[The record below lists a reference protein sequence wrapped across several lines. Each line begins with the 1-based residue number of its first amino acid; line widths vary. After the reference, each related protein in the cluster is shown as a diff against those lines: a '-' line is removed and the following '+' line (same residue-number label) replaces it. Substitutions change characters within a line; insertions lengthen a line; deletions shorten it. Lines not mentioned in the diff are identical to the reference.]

1 MPKIPS
7 STSSKQAMPL
17 SIADSSLYKI
27 VNPDSIAF
35 FGASNNFGS
44 MGTNQLASL
53 LGLGFEGKIY
63 PVHPKESTVMGLKA
77 YQRVADL
84 PETPDLSVMIL
95 PTRIVLDTVIQCGK
109 KGIKNAIIVS
119 GGFREVGPKGR
130 DLERALV
137 QTAHRY
143 GMRFLGPNCL
153 GVANP
158 RHKLNTTFLPFQGN
172 AGRLGMVSQSGSFIT
187 QMFDYLSR
195 VGMGFST
202 AISVGNE
209 ADIDL
214 VEGLKYL
221 AACPHTKVISLYI
234 ETIRNP
240 GSFIETA
247 SAVTPIKPIIAYY
260 VGGSESGKQ
269 ACLSHTG
276 ALSGPDRLYDGVF
289 RQTGILRARSIEE
302 MFDMASIFHNVPEP
316 QGDRVIIQT
325 HSGGP
330 GAVAADA
337 CDREGLKVPMM
348 PDSVKKGLSS
358 LVPHTGSIDNP
369 VDITFSK
376 DRLAYFSSIPGC
388 LLDADHFDI
397 LLIYLLLP
405 KHMFSRVMESM
416 GVPENQIATETERL
430 IDELADAIENLVQRY
445 RKPVIGFSFHSHEA
459 YFIKG
464 LRSRNIPVMQDPH
477 RAARAIAALC
487 RYTKWRKGRH
497 AANERGLPVNG
508 VFENS
513 V

>member
-1 MPKIPS
+1 MSGAI
-7 STSSKQAMPL
+7 T
-17 SIADSSLYKI
+17 DSPLYKLI
-27 VNPDSIAF
+27 NPDSIAF

-44 MGTNQLASL
+44 MGTSQLASL
-53 LGLGFEGKIY
+53 LSLGFQGRIY
-63 PVHPKESTVMGLKA
+63 PVHPKETAVLGLKA
-77 YQRVADL
+77 YRNVADL
-84 PETPDLSVMIL
+84 PETPDLAVMIL
-95 PTRIVLDTVIQCGK
+95 PTRIVLDTVTQCGE

-119 GGFREVGPKGR
+119 GGFREVGAKGR
-130 DLERALV
+130 DLEQNLI
-137 QTAHRY
+137 QITHRY

-153 GVANP
+153 GIANP
-158 RHKLNTTFLPFQGN
+158 HHKLNTTFLPYRGK
-172 AGRLGMVSQSGSFIT
+172 AGFLGMVSQSGSFIT
-187 QMFDYLSR
+187 QMFDCLSR
-195 VGMGFST
+195 IGMGFST

-240 GSFIETA
+240 KSFIEAA
-247 SAVTPIKPIIAYY
+247 SALTLSKPVIAYY

-289 RQTGILRARSIEE
+289 RQTGIIRARSIEE
-302 MFDMASIFHNVPEP
+302 MFDMASLFGNAPEP
-316 QGDRVIIQT
+316 RGDRLVIQT

-337 CDREGLKVPMM
+337 CDREGLKVPAM
-348 PDSVKKGLSS
+348 PDAVKKELSTH
-358 LVPHTGSIDNP
+358 VPHTGSIGNP

-416 GVPENQIATETERL
+416 GVPENQIAAETEKL
-430 IDELADAIENLVQRY
+430 IDELAEKIEELVKTY
-445 RKPVIGFSFHSHEA
+445 GKPVIGFSFHSQEEF
-459 YFIKG
+459 FIKS
-464 LRSRNIPVMQDPH
+464 LRARNIPVMQGPH
-477 RAARAIAALC
+477 RAARAVAALC
-487 RYTKWRKGRH
+487 RYTKWRKDRYASTKH
-497 AANERGLPVNG
+497 PVHP
-508 VFENS
+508 S
-513 V
+513 SL

>member
-1 MPKIPS
+1 MPV
-7 STSSKQAMPL
+7 
-17 SIADSSLYKI
+17 SITDSPLYKLI
-27 VNPDSIAF
+27 NPDSIAF

-44 MGTNQLASL
+44 MGTSQLASL
-53 LGLGFEGKIY
+53 LSLGFEGSIY
-63 PVHPKESTVMGLKA
+63 PIHPKESTVLGSKA
-77 YQRVADL
+77 YRSVADL
-84 PETPDLSVMIL
+84 PETPDLAVVIL
-95 PTRIVLDTVIQCGK
+95 PTRIVLDTVTQCGE

-119 GGFREVGPKGR
+119 GGFREVGAKGR
-130 DLERALV
+130 DLEQALI
-137 QTAHRY
+137 QTTHRY

-158 RHKLNTTFLPFQGN
+158 HHKLNTTFLPYQGN
-172 AGRLGMVSQSGSFIT
+172 AGFLGMVSQSGSFIT

-195 VGMGFST
+195 VGAGFST

-240 GSFIETA
+240 RDFIETA
-247 SAVTPIKPIIAYY
+247 RAVTLNNPVIAYY

-289 RQTGILRARSIEE
+289 RQSCIIRAWSIEE
-302 MFDMASIFHNVPEP
+302 MFDMGTLLGSVPAP
-316 QGDRVIIQT
+316 QGDRVVIQT

-337 CDREGLKVPMM
+337 CDREGLKIPLM
-348 PDSVKKGLSS
+348 PDAVKKELST
-358 LVPHTGSIDNP
+358 LVPHTGSIGNP

-405 KHMFSRVMESM
+405 KHMFTRVMESL
-416 GVPENQIATETERL
+416 GVPENQIATETKKL
-430 IDELADAIENLVQRY
+430 IDELVDKIEELVQTY
-445 RKPVIGFSFHSHEA
+445 GKPVIGFSFRSQDA
-459 YFIKG
+459 YFIKR
-464 LRSRNIPVMQDPH
+464 LQARNIPVMQSPH

-487 RYTKWRKGRH
+487 RYTEWRKGRH
-497 AANERGLPVNG
+497 AAKKH
-508 VFENS
+508 S
-513 V
+513 VHPSSL

>member
-1 MPKIPS
+1 MPV
-7 STSSKQAMPL
+7 
-17 SIADSSLYKI
+17 SISDSPLYKLI
-27 VNPDSIAF
+27 NPDNIAF

-44 MGTNQLASL
+44 MGTSQLASL
-53 LGLGFEGKIY
+53 LGLGFEGNIY
-63 PVHPKESTVMGLKA
+63 PVHPKEPTVLGLKA
-77 YQRVADL
+77 YQSVADL
-84 PETPDLSVMIL
+84 PETPDLAVIIL
-95 PTRIVLDTVIQCGK
+95 PTRIVLDTVTQCGE

-119 GGFREVGPKGR
+119 GGFREVGAKGR
-130 DLERALV
+130 DLE
-137 QTAHRY
+137 QTLIQITHRY

-158 RHKLNTTFLPFQGN
+158 HHKLNTTFLPYQGD
-172 AGRLGMVSQSGSFIT
+172 AGFLGMVSQSGSFIT

-221 AACPHTKVISLYI
+221 AACPHTKVINLYI

-240 GSFIETA
+240 KEFIEVA
-247 SAVTPIKPIIAYY
+247 GAVTLKKPVIAYY

-289 RQTGILRARSIEE
+289 RQSGIIRAWSIEE
-302 MFDMASIFHNVPEP
+302 LFDMGALLGSVPAP
-316 QGDRVIIQT
+316 QGDRVVIQT

-337 CDREGLKVPMM
+337 CDREGLKIPSM
-348 PDSVKKGLSS
+348 PDSVKKELST
-358 LVPHTGSIDNP
+358 LVPHTGSIGNP

-405 KHMFSRVMESM
+405 KHMFTRMMESL
-416 GVPENQIATETERL
+416 GVPENQIATETEKL
-430 IDELADAIENLVQRY
+430 IDELADKIEELVQTY
-445 RKPVIGFSFHSHEA
+445 GKPVIGFSFHSQEA
-459 YFIKG
+459 FVIKR
-464 LRSRNIPVMQDPH
+464 LRARNIPVMQSPH

-487 RYTKWRKGRH
+487 RYTNPNISG
-497 AANERGLPVNG
+497 
-508 VFENS
+508 S
-513 V
+513 

>member
-1 MPKIPS
+1 MPV
-7 STSSKQAMPL
+7 
-17 SIADSSLYKI
+17 SISDSPLYKLI
-27 VNPDSIAF
+27 NPDSIAF

-44 MGTNQLASL
+44 MGTSQLASL
-53 LGLGFEGKIY
+53 LSLGFEGNIY
-63 PVHPKESTVMGLKA
+63 PVHPKEPTVLELKA
-77 YQRVADL
+77 YQSVADL
-84 PETPDLSVMIL
+84 PETPDLAVIIL
-95 PTRIVLDTVIQCGK
+95 PTRIVLDTVTQCGE

-119 GGFREVGPKGR
+119 GGFREVGAKGR
-130 DLERALV
+130 DLE
-137 QTAHRY
+137 QTLIQITHRY

-158 RHKLNTTFLPFQGN
+158 HHKLNTTFLPYQGD
-172 AGRLGMVSQSGSFIT
+172 AGFLGMVSQSGSFIT

-195 VGMGFST
+195 VGLGFST

-221 AACPHTKVISLYI
+221 AACPHTKVINLYI

-240 GSFIETA
+240 KEFIEVA
-247 SAVTPIKPIIAYY
+247 GAVTLKKPVIAYY

-289 RQTGILRARSIEE
+289 RQSGIIRAWSIEE
-302 MFDMASIFHNVPEP
+302 LFDMGAILGSVPAP
-316 QGDRVIIQT
+316 QGDRVVIQT

-337 CDREGLKVPMM
+337 CDREGLKIPSM
-348 PDSVKKGLSS
+348 PDSVKKELST
-358 LVPHTGSIDNP
+358 LVPHTGSIGNP

-405 KHMFSRVMESM
+405 KHMFTRMMESL
-416 GVPENQIATETERL
+416 GVPENQIATETEKL
-430 IDELADAIENLVQRY
+430 IDELADKIEELVQTY
-445 RKPVIGFSFHSHEA
+445 GKPVIGFSFHSQEA
-459 YFIKG
+459 FFIKR
-464 LRSRNIPVMQDPH
+464 LRERNIPVMQSPH

-487 RYTKWRKGRH
+487 RYTNPNISG
-497 AANERGLPVNG
+497 
-508 VFENS
+508 S
-513 V
+513 

>member
-1 MPKIPS
+1 
-7 STSSKQAMPL
+7 
-17 SIADSSLYKI
+17 
-27 VNPDSIAF
+27 
-35 FGASNNFGS
+35 

-53 LGLGFEGKIY
+53 LGLGFKGSIY
-63 PVHPKESTVMGLKA
+63 PVHPKEPTVMGLKA
-77 YQRVADL
+77 YQSVADL
-84 PETPDLSVMIL
+84 PETPDLSVIIL
-95 PTRIVLDTVIQCGK
+95 PTRIVLDTVIQCGE

-119 GGFREVGPKGR
+119 GGFREVGPEGR
-130 DLERALV
+130 ELERALV

-153 GVANP
+153 GIANP
-158 RHKLNTTFLPFQGN
+158 HHKLNTTFLPFQGS
-172 AGRLGMVSQSGSFIT
+172 AGHLGMVSQSGSFIT

-195 VGMGFST
+195 IGMGFST

-240 GSFIETA
+240 RGFIETA
-247 SAVTPIKPIIAYY
+247 GAVTPAKPIIAYY

-289 RQTGILRARSIEE
+289 RQTGILRARTIQE
-302 MFDMASIFHNVPEP
+302 MFDMASILENVPKP
-316 QGDRVIIQT
+316 RGDRVIIQT

-337 CDREGLKVPMM
+337 CDREGLKIPDM
-348 PDSVKKGLSS
+348 PDAVKKGLSL
-358 LVPHTGSIDNP
+358 LVPHTGSIGNP

-376 DRLAYFSSIPGC
+376 DRSAYFSSIPGC

-405 KHMFSRVMESM
+405 KHMFSRIMESM
-416 GVPENQIATETERL
+416 RLPENQIATETERL
-430 IDELADAIENLVQRY
+430 IDELADALEDLVQRHG
-445 RKPVIGFSFHSHEA
+445 KPVIGFSFHSHEA
-459 YFIKG
+459 YFIKR
-464 LRSRNIPVMQDPH
+464 LQARNIPVMQDPH

-487 RYTKWRKGRH
+487 RYTKWREGRR
-497 AANERGLPVNG
+497 ATNEHGVPVG
-508 VFENS
+508 GACENS

>member
-1 MPKIPS
+1 MPV
-7 STSSKQAMPL
+7 
-17 SIADSSLYKI
+17 SITDSPLYKLI
-27 VNPDSIAF
+27 NPDSIAF

-44 MGTNQLASL
+44 MGTSQLASL
-53 LGLGFEGKIY
+53 LSLGFEGNIY
-63 PVHPKESTVMGLKA
+63 PVHPKEPTVLGLKA
-77 YQRVADL
+77 YQSVADL
-84 PETPDLSVMIL
+84 PETPDLAVMIL
-95 PTRIVLDTVIQCGK
+95 PTRIVLDTVTQCGE
-109 KGIKNAIIVS
+109 KGIKSAIIVS
-119 GGFREVGPKGR
+119 GGFRETGAKGR
-130 DLERALV
+130 DLEQALI
-137 QTAHRY
+137 QTTHRY

-158 RHKLNTTFLPFQGN
+158 HHNLNTTFLPYQGD
-172 AGRLGMVSQSGSFIT
+172 AGFLGMVSQSGSFIT

-195 VGMGFST
+195 VGIGFST

-240 GSFIETA
+240 RDFIEIA
-247 SAVTPIKPIIAYY
+247 SAVTLSKPVIAYY

-289 RQTGILRARSIEE
+289 RQSGIIRAGSIEE
-302 MFDMASIFHNVPEP
+302 MFDMATIFGSVPAP
-316 QGDRVIIQT
+316 QGNRVVIQT

-337 CDREGLKVPMM
+337 CDREGLKIPVM
-348 PDSVKKGLSS
+348 PDAVKKELST
-358 LVPHTGSIDNP
+358 LVPHTGSIGNP

-388 LLDADHFDI
+388 LLETDHFDI

-405 KHMFSRVMESM
+405 KHMFSRVMESL
-416 GVPENQIATETERL
+416 GVPENQIATETEKL
-430 IDELADAIENLVQRY
+430 IDEFADKIEELVQTY
-445 RKPVIGFSFHSHEA
+445 GKPVIGFSFRSQGA
-459 YFIKG
+459 FFIKR
-464 LRSRNIPVMQDPH
+464 LRARNIPVMQSPH
-477 RAARAIAALC
+477 RAARSIAALC
-487 RYTKWRKGRH
+487 RHTKWRKGRH
-497 AANERGLPVNG
+497 ASTKHPVHP
-508 VFENS
+508 S
-513 V
+513 SL

>member
-1 MPKIPS
+1 MPV
-7 STSSKQAMPL
+7 
-17 SIADSSLYKI
+17 SITDSPLYKLI
-27 VNPDSIAF
+27 NPDSIAV

-44 MGTNQLASL
+44 MGTSQLTSL
-53 LGLGFEGKIY
+53 LSLGFEGNIY
-63 PVHPKESTVMGLKA
+63 PVHPKEATVLGLKA
-77 YQRVADL
+77 YQKVANL
-84 PETPDLSVMIL
+84 PETPDLAVIIL
-95 PTRIVLDTVIQCGK
+95 PTQIVLDTVTQCGE

-119 GGFREVGPKGR
+119 GGFREVGAEGHA
-130 DLERALV
+130 LEQALI
-137 QTAHRY
+137 QTTHRY

-158 RHKLNTTFLPFQGN
+158 HHKLNTTFLPYQGD
-172 AGRLGMVSQSGSFIT
+172 AGFLGMVSQSGSFIT

-195 VGMGFST
+195 AGIGFST

-221 AACPHTKVISLYI
+221 AVCPHTKVISLYI

-240 GSFIETA
+240 RNFIEVAGT
-247 SAVTPIKPIIAYY
+247 VTLSKPIIAYY

-289 RQTGILRARSIEE
+289 RQTGIIRARSIEE
-302 MFDMASIFHNVPEP
+302 MFDIGSLFGSVPAP
-316 QGDRVIIQT
+316 QGDRLVIQT

-337 CDREGLKVPMM
+337 CDREGLKIPPM
-348 PDSVKKGLSS
+348 PDAVKKELSA
-358 LVPHTGSIDNP
+358 LVPHTGSIGNP

-405 KHMFSRVMESM
+405 KHMLSRMMESL
-416 GVPENQIATETERL
+416 GVPENQIATETEKL
-430 IDELADAIENLVQRY
+430 IDELADKIEELVQTY
-445 RKPVIGFSFHSHEA
+445 GKPVIGFSFHSQEA
-459 YFIKG
+459 FFIKR
-464 LRSRNIPVMQDPH
+464 LRARKIPVMQSPH

-487 RYTKWRKGRH
+487 RYTKWRKGRY
-497 AANERGLPVNG
+497 AATKHPVHP
-508 VFENS
+508 S
-513 V
+513 SI

>member
-1 MPKIPS
+1 MPV
-7 STSSKQAMPL
+7 
-17 SIADSSLYKI
+17 SISDSPLYKLI
-27 VNPDSIAF
+27 NPDSIAF

-44 MGTNQLASL
+44 MGTSQLASL
-53 LGLGFEGKIY
+53 LGLGFEGNIY
-63 PVHPKESTVMGLKA
+63 PVHPKEPTVLGLKA
-77 YQRVADL
+77 YQSVADL
-84 PETPDLSVMIL
+84 PETPDLAVIIL
-95 PTRIVLDTVIQCGK
+95 PTRIVLDTVTQCGE

-119 GGFREVGPKGR
+119 GGFREVGAKGR
-130 DLERALV
+130 DLE
-137 QTAHRY
+137 QTLIQTTHRY

-158 RHKLNTTFLPFQGN
+158 HHKLNTTFLPYQGD
-172 AGRLGMVSQSGSFIT
+172 AGFLGMVSQSGSFIT

-195 VGMGFST
+195 AGMGFST

-221 AACPHTKVISLYI
+221 AACPHTKVINLYI

-240 GSFIETA
+240 KKFIEVA
-247 SAVTPIKPIIAYY
+247 GAVTLKKPVIAYY

-289 RQTGILRARSIEE
+289 RQSGIIRAWSIEE
-302 MFDMASIFHNVPEP
+302 LFDMGAILGSVPAP
-316 QGDRVIIQT
+316 HGDRVVIQT

-337 CDREGLKVPMM
+337 CDREGLKIPPM
-348 PDSVKKGLSS
+348 PDSVKKELST
-358 LVPHTGSIDNP
+358 LVPHTGSIGNP

-405 KHMFSRVMESM
+405 KHMFTRMMKSL
-416 GVPENQIATETERL
+416 GVPENQIATETEKL
-430 IDELADAIENLVQRY
+430 IDELADKIEELVQTY
-445 RKPVIGFSFHSHEA
+445 GKPVIGFSFHSQEA
-459 YFIKG
+459 FFIKR
-464 LRSRNIPVMQDPH
+464 LRARNIPVMQSPH

-487 RYTKWRKGRH
+487 RYTNPNISG
-497 AANERGLPVNG
+497 
-508 VFENS
+508 S
-513 V
+513 

>member
-1 MPKIPS
+1 MPV
-7 STSSKQAMPL
+7 

-27 VNPDSIAF
+27 VNPGSIAF

-53 LGLGFEGKIY
+53 LSLGFEGNIY
-63 PVHPKESTVMGLKA
+63 PVHPKETTVLGLKA
-77 YQRVADL
+77 YQNVADI

-95 PTRIVLDTVIQCGK
+95 PTRIVLDTVTQCGE

-119 GGFREVGPKGR
+119 GGFREVGEKGH
-130 DLERALV
+130 DLEQALI
-137 QTAHRY
+137 QTTHRY

-158 RHKLNTTFLPFQGN
+158 HHKFNTTFLPFQGQ
-172 AGRLGMVSQSGSFIT
+172 AGYLGMVSQSGSFIT

-214 VEGLKYL
+214 VDGLKYL

-240 GSFIETA
+240 RNFIEVA
-247 SAVTPIKPIIAYY
+247 GAVAPIKPIIAYY

-289 RQTGILRARSIEE
+289 RQTGVIRARSIEE
-302 MFDMASIFHNVPEP
+302 MFDMASVFGSVPAP
-316 QGDRVIIQT
+316 QGDRVVIQT

-337 CDREGLKVPMM
+337 CDREGLKIPVM
-348 PDSVKKGLSS
+348 PDAVKKRLST
-358 LVPHTGSIDNP
+358 LVPHTGSIGNP

-416 GVPENQIATETERL
+416 GVPENQIATETEKM
-430 IDELADAIENLVQRY
+430 ITELADKIEELVHTY
-445 RKPVIGFSFHSHEA
+445 EKPVIGFSFHSHEA
-459 YFIKG
+459 FFIKE
-464 LRSRNIPVMQDPH
+464 LRARNIPVMQSPH
-477 RAARAIAALC
+477 RAARAVAALC
-487 RYTKWRKGRH
+487 RYAKWRKGRNASTKH
-497 AANERGLPVNG
+497 PVHP
-508 VFENS
+508 S
-513 V
+513 SI

>member
-1 MPKIPS
+1 MPV
-7 STSSKQAMPL
+7 
-17 SIADSSLYKI
+17 SIMESPLYKLI
-27 VNPDSIAF
+27 NPDSIAF

-44 MGTNQLASL
+44 MGTSQLSSL
-53 LGLGFEGKIY
+53 LSLGFQGNIY
-63 PVHPKESTVMGLKA
+63 PVHPKESTVLGLKA
-77 YQRVADL
+77 YQSVADL
-84 PETPDLSVMIL
+84 PETPDLAVMIL
-95 PTRIVLDTVIQCGK
+95 PTRIVLDTVTQCGE

-119 GGFREVGPKGR
+119 GGFREIGAKGR
-130 DLERALV
+130 DLEQTLV
-137 QTAHRY
+137 QTTHRY

-158 RHKLNTTFLPFQGN
+158 HHKLNTTFLPYQGD
-172 AGRLGMVSQSGSFIT
+172 AGFLGMVSQSGSFIT

-221 AACPHTKVISLYI
+221 AACPHTKVICLYI

-240 GSFIETA
+240 GNFIEA
-247 SAVTPIKPIIAYY
+247 AGAVTLNKPVIAYY

-289 RQTGILRARSIEE
+289 RQTGIIRARSIEE
-302 MFDMASIFHNVPEP
+302 MFDMGSLFGNVPAP
-316 QGDRVIIQT
+316 QGDRLVIQT

-337 CDREGLKVPMM
+337 CDREGLKIPAM
-348 PDSVKKGLSS
+348 PDAVKKKLST
-358 LVPHTGSIDNP
+358 LVPHTGSIGNP

-416 GVPENQIATETERL
+416 GVPENQIKTETEKL
-430 IDELADAIENLVQRY
+430 INELADKIEELVQTY
-445 RKPVIGFSFHSHEA
+445 GKPVIGFSFHSQEA
-459 YFIKG
+459 FFIKR
-464 LRSRNIPVMQDPH
+464 LRERNIPVMQSPH
-477 RAARAIAALC
+477 RAARAVAALC
-487 RYTKWRKGRH
+487 RYTKWRKSRYASKKH
-497 AANERGLPVNG
+497 PVHP
-508 VFENS
+508 S
-513 V
+513 SI

>member
-1 MPKIPS
+1 MP
-7 STSSKQAMPL
+7 A
-17 SIADSSLYKI
+17 SIKDSPLYKLI
-27 VNPDSIAF
+27 NPDSIAF

-44 MGTNQLASL
+44 MGTSQLASL
-53 LGLGFEGKIY
+53 LHLGFQGSIY
-63 PVHPKESTVMGLKA
+63 PVHPKEPTVLGLKA
-77 YQRVADL
+77 YQNVAEL
-84 PETPDLSVMIL
+84 PETPDLAVMIL
-95 PTRIVLDTVIQCGK
+95 PTRIVLDTVTQCGE
-109 KGIKNAIIVS
+109 KGIKNVIVVS
-119 GGFREVGPKGR
+119 GGFREVGAKGR
-130 DLERALV
+130 DLEQALI
-137 QTAHRY
+137 QTTHRY

-158 RHKLNTTFLPFQGN
+158 HHKLNTTFLPYQGD
-172 AGRLGMVSQSGSFIT
+172 AGFLGMVSQSGSFIT

-195 VGMGFST
+195 IGMGFST

-240 GSFIETA
+240 KHFIEA
-247 SAVTPIKPIIAYY
+247 ANAVTLDKPVIAYY
-260 VGGSESGKQ
+260 VGGSKSGKQ

-289 RQTGILRARSIEE
+289 RQTGIIRARSIEE
-302 MFDMASIFHNVPEP
+302 MFDMASLFGSVPEP
-316 QGDRVIIQT
+316 RGDRLVIQT

-337 CDREGLKVPMM
+337 CDREGLKIPIM
-348 PDSVKKGLSS
+348 PDVVKKELST
-358 LVPHTGSIDNP
+358 LVPHTGSIGNP

-405 KHMFSRVMESM
+405 KHMFRGVMESM
-416 GVPENQIATETERL
+416 GVPENQIATETEKL
-430 IDELADAIENLVQRY
+430 IAELADKIEELVRTY
-445 RKPVIGFSFHSHEA
+445 GKPVIGFSFHSQEA
-459 YFIKG
+459 FFIKG
-464 LRSRNIPVMQDPH
+464 LRARNIPVMQSPH
-477 RAARAIAALC
+477 RAARAVAALC
-487 RYTKWRKGRH
+487 RYTKWRKDKVVSTKHPAHQLRD
-497 AANERGLPVNG
+497 
-508 VFENS
+508 
-513 V
+513 

>member
-1 MPKIPS
+1 MPV
-7 STSSKQAMPL
+7 
-17 SIADSSLYKI
+17 SIMESPLYKLI
-27 VNPDSIAF
+27 NPDSIAF

-44 MGTNQLASL
+44 MGTSQLSSL
-53 LGLGFEGKIY
+53 LGLGFQGNIY
-63 PVHPKESTVMGLKA
+63 PVHPKESTVLGLKA
-77 YQRVADL
+77 YQSVADL
-84 PETPDLSVMIL
+84 PETPDLAVIIL
-95 PTRIVLDTVIQCGK
+95 PTRIVLDTVVQCGE
-109 KGIKNAIIVS
+109 KGIKNAIVVS
-119 GGFREVGPKGR
+119 GGFREVGVKGR
-130 DLERALV
+130 DLEQALV
-137 QTAHRY
+137 QTTHRY

-158 RHKLNTTFLPFQGN
+158 HHKLNTTFLPYQGE
-172 AGRLGMVSQSGSFIT
+172 AGFLGMVSQSGSFIT

-221 AACPHTKVISLYI
+221 SACPHTKVISLYI

-240 GSFIETA
+240 RNFIEAA
-247 SAVTPIKPIIAYY
+247 SAVTRNKPVIAYY

-289 RQTGILRARSIEE
+289 RQTGIIRARSIEE
-302 MFDMASIFHNVPEP
+302 MFDMGSLFGSVPAP
-316 QGDRVIIQT
+316 QGDRLVIQT

-337 CDREGLKVPMM
+337 CDREGLKIPAM
-348 PDSVKKGLSS
+348 PDAVKKKLST
-358 LVPHTGSIDNP
+358 LVPHTGSIGNP

-416 GVPENQIATETERL
+416 GVPENQIATETEKL
-430 IDELADAIENLVQRY
+430 IDEFADKIEELVQIHG
-445 RKPVIGFSFHSHEA
+445 KPVIGFSFHSQEA
-459 YFIKG
+459 FFIKR
-464 LRSRNIPVMQDPH
+464 LRERNIPVMQSPH
-477 RAARAIAALC
+477 RAARAVAALC
-487 RYTKWRKGRH
+487 RYTKWRKGRYASKKH
-497 AANERGLPVNG
+497 PVHP
-508 VFENS
+508 S
-513 V
+513 SI